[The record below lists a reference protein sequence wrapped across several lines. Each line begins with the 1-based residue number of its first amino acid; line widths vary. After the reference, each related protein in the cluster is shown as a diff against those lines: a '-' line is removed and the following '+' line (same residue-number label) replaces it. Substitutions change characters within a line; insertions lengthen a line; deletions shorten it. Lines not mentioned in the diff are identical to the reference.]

1 MALNQ
6 EKSCGAVVFTRR
18 NGEILYVIVQ
28 EASGAYSFPKGHM
41 EGSETEMQTA
51 AREIREETG
60 LSPVFLTGFR
70 ETDEYDLSEKPGT
83 HKQVVYFLAE
93 YGGEP
98 LVPRHGEIRKI
109 LLMPCAEA
117 MRLFQHEGTRRVLA
131 AAQAFLSGHES
142 PVGAASPSWQGL

>member
-1 MALNQ
+1 MNLNQ

-18 NGEILYVIVQ
+18 NGEIQFVIVQ
-28 EASGAYSFPKGHM
+28 EASGAYSFPKGHA

-60 LSPVFLTGFR
+60 LLSVFVPGFR

-83 HKQVVYFLAE
+83 HKQVVYFLSE

-98 LVPRHGEIRKI
+98 LIPRRGEIRKI
-109 LLMPCAEA
+109 LLLPCAEA
-117 MRLFQHEGTRRVLA
+117 MRLFQYEGTRRVLA
-131 AAQAFLSGHES
+131 AAQAFLSG
-142 PVGAASPSWQGL
+142 Q